1 MIKLKFKKVNNF
13 FLFLGVCVFSL
24 FLFNN
29 NILLAAEKQPILRVG
44 IFLDQTEV
52 NIGGNGTF
60 KIYNLKSNDLV
71 SEENNSILKLLPH
84 KKGIE
89 ILKKGVFSGPIK
101 IIPVGNTKI
110 VVVFDG
116 QKYRYRGNIEID
128 IDKEHRK
135 LNVINVID
143 IEEYLYGVLKKGVYS
158 GPIKIIP
165 VRNAKIVV
173 VFNGQK
179 YYYRGSIEIDIDK
192 EHRKLNVINI
202 IDIEE
207 YLYGVLKKEISP
219 SWPQEALKAQA
230 VAARTFAIFNMNKY
244 IDAGY
249 NICASTNSQAYGG
262 VNHEDPLTNKAVD
275 ETRGVIMVY
284 KGKPINAVYHSD
296 SGGYTED
303 SENVWGSSLPY
314 LRSVKSVFEEK
325 VTPPYH
331 TWSFS
336 INEKD
341 LTEKL
346 QKQGYKIN
354 SIFSIESAKK
364 SETGRTSELIFS
376 VDNNKIINIKTNDFR
391 NLIGADLIRSTLFVI
406 EEIGKESNI
415 TENTEDEK
423 KIEDKEEQKDSIK
436 EILEQKE
443 DWTIN
448 ELLELMKKN
457 KQEREEQKEEII
469 PKVISTKINTP
480 LTFLFSGSG
489 NGHGVGM
496 SQWGAYG
503 MALQGSKYQDI
514 LKYYYQGIEIIKKY

>member
-1 MIKLKFKKVNNF
+1 LTKLNIKKANNF
-13 FLFLGVCVFSL
+13 FLFLGVCIFSL
-24 FLFNN
+24 LLFNN

-44 IFLDQTEV
+44 IFLDQTEI

-60 KIYNLKSNDLV
+60 KIYNLKSNDLI
-71 SEENNSILKLLPH
+71 SEENNNILKLLPH
-84 KKGIE
+84 NKGIE

-143 IEEYLYGVLKKGVYS
+143 IEEYLYGVLKK
-158 GPIKIIP
+158 
-165 VRNAKIVV
+165 
-173 VFNGQK
+173 
-179 YYYRGSIEIDIDK
+179 
-192 EHRKLNVINI
+192 
-202 IDIEE
+202 
-207 YLYGVLKKEISP
+207 EISP

-244 IDAGY
+244 IDEGY
-249 NICASTNSQAYGG
+249 NICASTNSQVYGG

-275 ETRGVIMVY
+275 ETQGVIMVY

-303 SENVWGSSLPY
+303 SENVWGSFLPY
-314 LRSVKSVFEEK
+314 LRSVKSIFEEK
-325 VTPPYH
+325 VTPPHH
-331 TWSFS
+331 TWSYS

-341 LTEKL
+341 LAEKL

-354 SIFSIESAKK
+354 SIFSIESVKK
-364 SETGRTSELIFS
+364 SETGRTSELIFF
-376 VDNNKIINIKTNDFR
+376 VDDNKTFNIKANDFR
-391 NLIGADLIRSTLFVI
+391 NLIGTDLIRSTLFII
-406 EEIGKESNI
+406 EAIGREPNI
-415 TENTEDEK
+415 AED
-423 KIEDKEEQKDSIK
+423 IEDKKEIEDKAEQKESIK
-436 EILEQKE
+436 EILEQKK
-443 DWTIN
+443 DWTIK

-457 KQEREEQKEEII
+457 KQQQQQEEEEQKEDTV
-469 PKVISTKINTP
+469 PKVISAKLNIP

-503 MALQGSKYQDI
+503 MALQGSRYQDI